1 MSALAIPP
9 VTLPEN
15 CKQLRAEVRDFLA
28 EHMPAVPARV
38 RARNW
43 SAADENFSRLL
54 GERGWIGMCWPKE
67 YGGQQRSA
75 LERYVVIEELLAAGA
90 PVGGHWIGDRQS
102 GPVLL
107 RWGAQ
112 RYRKE
117 LLPRIAQG
125 ECWFCIGMS
134 EADTGSDL
142 ASLRTKARLSE
153 DSWVINGS
161 KLWTSF
167 AHRADYMIALVRTSP
182 AVESRHGGLSQLLI
196 KLDTPGITIRP
207 IPNMAGDED
216 FNEVVFDNV
225 EIPAD
230 CLIGTEGEG
239 WAQVNAELAYER
251 SGPERYLSANALFSE
266 LSRVADSSNEHH
278 CVQIGRLVA
287 SCVTLRQM
295 SLGLAGMLTRGENP
309 ALPAS
314 LVKDQGALLEQSIA
328 QHAHDLFGA
337 DALDSSTYLGQLMQS
352 AVQVQPSFS
361 LRGGTREILRG
372 MIARGLGLR

>member
-1 MSALAIPP
+1 MSALHITP
-9 VTLPEN
+9 VTLPAS
-15 CKQLRAEVRDFLA
+15 CQQLRGEVRDFLA
-28 EHMPAVPARV
+28 EHMPAIPARV

-43 SAADENFSRLL
+43 SAADESFSRLL
-54 GERGWIGMCWPKE
+54 GDRGWIGMCWPKQ

-75 LERYVVIEELLAAGA
+75 LERYVLIEELLAAGA

-102 GPVLL
+102 GPLLL
-107 RWGAQ
+107 RWGAE

-142 ASLRTKARLSE
+142 ASLRTKAQHSS
-153 DSWVINGS
+153 DGWVINGS

-167 AHRADYMIALVRTSP
+167 AHRAEYMIALVRTALPS
-182 AVESRHGGLSQLLI
+182 ESRHDGLTQLLI

-266 LSRVADSSNEHH
+266 ISRGADSDNENHA
-278 CVQIGRLVA
+278 VQIGRLVA

-295 SLGLAGMLTRGENP
+295 SLGLAGMLARGENP

-337 DALDSSTYLGQLMQS
+337 DALDSRTYLGQLMQS

>member
-1 MSALAIPP
+1 MSALDIPP
-9 VTLPEN
+9 VILPDSYQ
-15 CKQLRAEVRDFLA
+15 QLRAEVREFLA
-28 EHMPAVPARV
+28 ERMPAIPARV

-43 SAADENFSRLL
+43 SAADERFSRLL
-54 GERGWIGMCWPKE
+54 GERGWIGMCWPKQ

-102 GPVLL
+102 GPLLL
-107 RWGAQ
+107 RWGAE

-142 ASLRTKARLSE
+142 ASLRTRARRSA
-153 DSWVINGS
+153 DGWIINGS

-167 AHRADYMIALVRTSP
+167 AHRAEYMIALVRTALP
-182 AVESRHGGLSQLLI
+182 LGSRHEGLTQLLI
-196 KLDTPGITIRP
+196 RLDTPGITIRP

-216 FNEVVFDNV
+216 FNEVVFNNA

-266 LSRVADSSNEHH
+266 ISRVADSSNEHH
-278 CVQIGRLVA
+278 AVEIGRLVA

-295 SLGLAGMLTRGENP
+295 SLGLAGMLARGENP

-314 LVKDQGALLEQSIA
+314 LVKDQGALLEQSVT